1 MTRTKEDAEFLERI
15 NTYADQALKDV
26 DGQNTRVGYQL
37 QQLKPVMEEIAAES
51 GETVESVF
59 IRYMDLAS
67 ERSVELERKFQT
79 TVGNMNQYGDIM

>member
-1 MTRTKEDAEFLERI
+1 MTKEDAEFLERI
-15 NTYADQALKDV
+15 NAFADKALKDV
-26 DGQNTRVGYQL
+26 DGQNTRVGYQQ

-79 TVGNMNQYGDIM
+79 TIGNMNQYGDIM

>member
-1 MTRTKEDAEFLERI
+1 MTKEDAEFLERI
-15 NTYADQALKDV
+15 NAFADQALKDV

-37 QQLKPVMEEIAAES
+37 QQLKPVMEEIAAEN
-51 GETVESVF
+51 GETVEAVF
-59 IRYMDLAS
+59 IRSMDLAG

>member
-1 MTRTKEDAEFLERI
+1 MTKEDAEFLERI
-15 NTYADQALKDV
+15 NAFADKALKDV

-79 TVGNMNQYGDIM
+79 TIGNMNQYGDIM

>member
-1 MTRTKEDAEFLERI
+1 MTKEDAEFLERI
-15 NTYADQALKDV
+15 NTFADQALKDV

-37 QQLKPVMEEIAAES
+37 QQLKPVMEEIAEES
-51 GETVESVF
+51 GETVEAVF